1 MARFQV
7 PRGTRDFLPQEMVVR
22 NHVEQK
28 VRAAFECYGFQQIQ
42 TPIFEQYELL
52 AARSGEEIKESMFT
66 FASDAGR
73 YALRPELTSPVCR
86 LVASDALHDLVH
98 PYKLY
103 YLGPCF
109 RYCRPQPGRYR
120 EFYQAG
126 VELMGASDT
135 LADAEV
141 IAVAVKTLNS
151 LGITQYRL
159 RIGDVGVFR
168 RLLPDHLAQDER
180 QQERQN
186 HILYDIDRVLHL
198 REKCAAMARQDK
210 LLPEDQALIE
220 SVINSLAKLQEEIGY
235 TDKATAV
242 NRAADAGE
250 EQLRARLTTLPDV
263 AEATYRAAW
272 VSHGFLSADRASLL
286 VAVARLRGPC
296 GAVLEQAR
304 KLLAGNA
311 AVEPLG
317 DLAAVCDWLPALG
330 VTDFEVVLGTARN
343 LDFYTGTVFE
353 IDTPLV
359 GIHRQL
365 CGGGRYDRLVEEF
378 DGPPTPATGFAF
390 GFDRL
395 VEACKAGGRE
405 VSARPVDVAVMSP
418 PGERRQAVELAERLR
433 ATGLRVGVDLRP
445 DAGLPEQQAYF
456 QKIQAEFAIT
466 VGVPGLGAGRCQLR
480 HLATGAESTMAT
492 ADVNRAIATKLGKA
506 IK

>member
-1 MARFQV
+1 MAKFQV
-7 PRGTRDFLPQEMVVR
+7 PRGTRDFLPQEMAVR
-22 NHVEQK
+22 NHVEK
-28 VRAAFECYGFQQIQ
+28 MVRAAFESYGFQQIQ
-42 TPIFEQYELL
+42 TPIFEQYDLL

-86 LVASDALHDLVH
+86 LVASDALHSLPR

-126 VELMGASDT
+126 VELMGSGDT

-141 IAVAVKTLNS
+141 IAVAVKTLRN
-151 LGITQYRL
+151 LGIAQFRL

-168 RLLPDHLAQDER
+168 RLLQDNLASDER

-186 HILYDIDRVLHL
+186 HIIYDIDRVLHL
-198 REKCAAMARQDK
+198 REKCTVLASQPQLA
-210 LLPEDQALIE
+210 PEDQSLIE
-220 SVINSLAKLQEEIGY
+220 GVTNSLAKLQEEISY
-235 TDKATAV
+235 SDKATALS
-242 NRAADAGE
+242 RSSATTED
-250 EQLRARLTTLPDV
+250 QLRSRLASLPDI

-272 VSHGFLSADRASLL
+272 VFHGFLSAEKANLL

-296 GAVLEQAR
+296 DDVLAQAR
-304 KLLAGNA
+304 QLLAGNPA
-311 AVEPLG
+311 LEPLN
-317 DLAAVCDWLPALG
+317 DLAAVCAWLSPLC
-330 VTDFEVVLGTARN
+330 VSDFEVVLGTARN

-359 GIHRQL
+359 GVHRQL

-395 VEACKAGGRE
+395 VEAFKASGHG
-405 VSARPVDVAVMSP
+405 VGVNPVDVVVISV
-418 PGERRQAVELAERLR
+418 PGQQRQAVELAEQLR
-433 ATGLRVGVDLRP
+433 SAGLRVGVDLR
-445 DAGLPEQQAYF
+445 ANASVKEQEDYCTQVQAD
-456 QKIQAEFAIT
+456 FA
-466 VGVPGLGAGRCQLR
+466 VLLASESSSGRCQLR
-480 HLATGAESTMAT
+480 HLASGAERTVTVAEVSR
-492 ADVNRAIATKLGKA
+492 D
-506 IK
+506 IKNQMS